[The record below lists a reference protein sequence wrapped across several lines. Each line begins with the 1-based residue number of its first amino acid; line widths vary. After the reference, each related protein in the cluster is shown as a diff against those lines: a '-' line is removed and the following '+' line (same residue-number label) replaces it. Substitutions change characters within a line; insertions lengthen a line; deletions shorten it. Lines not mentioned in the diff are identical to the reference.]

1 MRRFDETPRADTRYK
16 IRPGVYVILPRDGQ
30 ILLTHQAEPEPEL
43 QLPGGG
49 IDPGES
55 PLQALHREVIEETG
69 WRISDVRRLGA
80 YRRFTY
86 MPEYDLWAEKICLIY
101 RAFPVRPLGPP
112 SEAGHAPIWAS
123 PRVAAKELVNSGD
136 RHFVNRFMINQGS
149 GLV

>member
-1 MRRFDETPRADTRYK
+1 MRRFDETPRADKRYK
-16 IRPGVYVILPRDGQ
+16 IRAGVYVILPRGGDL
-30 ILLTHQAEPEPEL
+30 LLTHQAEPEPEL

-69 WRISDVRRLGA
+69 WRVSAPRRLGA

-86 MPEYDLWAEKICLIY
+86 MPEYDLWAEKICHIY

-112 SEAGHAPIWAS
+112 SETGHTPLWAS
-123 PRVAAKELVNSGD
+123 PELAAQELSNSGD
-136 RHFVNRFMINQGS
+136 RYFVSRFFNQVS
-149 GLV
+149 GLA